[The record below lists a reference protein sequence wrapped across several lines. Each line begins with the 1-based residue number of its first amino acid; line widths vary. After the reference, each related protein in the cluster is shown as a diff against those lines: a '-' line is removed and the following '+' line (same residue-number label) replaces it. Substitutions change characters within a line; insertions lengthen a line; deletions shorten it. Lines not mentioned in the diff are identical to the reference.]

1 MQTKEEKAA
10 YLRKWQAENK
20 ERRAAYDKKYRAEN
34 PEKKVASNK
43 KWYAKNKERHV
54 AINKKWRAKNP
65 EKIAANSKK
74 ATKKSRENLSD
85 HYVSKRFAML
95 KNSPYTAKELRQFPD
110 IIETLRLIMKIK
122 RLCIIK
128 NKENENS

>member
-1 MQTKEEKAA
+1 MKTKEE
-10 YLRKWQAENK
+10 RT
-20 ERRAAYDKKYRAEN
+20 AYDKKYYAENKEKRAAYQRKYYAEN
-34 PEKKVASNK
+34 PEKRAAYGK
-43 KWYAKNKERHV
+43 KYYDANRDKQA
-54 AINKKWRAKNP
+54 AINKKWNANNP
-65 EKIAANSKK
+65 EKKAGYTKK
-74 ATKKSRENLSD
+74 ARENLSD
-85 HYVSKRFAML
+85 CYVSNSFSKL

>member
-1 MQTKEEKAA
+1 MQTKEEK
-10 YLRKWQAENK
+10 
-20 ERRAAYDKKYRAEN
+20 RAAYQRKYYAEN
-34 PEKKVASNK
+34 PEKRA
-43 KWYAKNKERHV
+43 
-54 AINKKWRAKNP
+54 AINKKWN
-65 EKIAANSKK
+65 ANNSEKK
-74 ATKKSRENLSD
+74 AGYTKKARENLSVS
-85 HYVSKRFAML
+85 YVSNSFAAR